1 MGQGPPLTFTSNQ
14 KLKSM
19 IVELFTTKERVPFIQ
34 KKLGDKVVIL
44 KEMEGSIAIQI
55 TLTSG
60 VDALCLF
67 HAGVDF
73 GMDQGLSLYK

>member
-1 MGQGPPLTFTSNQ
+1 MT
-14 KLKSM
+14 
-19 IVELFTTKERVPFIQ
+19 VELFTTKERLPFIQ
-34 KKLGDKVVIL
+34 KRLGDKVVIL
-44 KEMEGSIAIQI
+44 EEMDHVKIQI

-67 HAGVDF
+67 HAGIDF

>member
-1 MGQGPPLTFTSNQ
+1 MT
-14 KLKSM
+14 
-19 IVELFTTKERVPFIQ
+19 VELFTTKERVPFIQ
-34 KKLGDKVVIL
+34 KKLGDKVIIL
-44 KEMEGSIAIQI
+44 EEKDDVKIQI

>member
-1 MGQGPPLTFTSNQ
+1 MT
-14 KLKSM
+14 
-19 IVELFTTKERVPFIQ
+19 VELFTTKERVPFIQ
-34 KKLGDKVVIL
+34 KKLGDKVIIL
-44 KEMEGSIAIQI
+44 EEKDDVKIQI

-73 GMDQGLSLYK
+73 GIDYAINSL